1 MQSLWPLVIAVVL
14 LFLLLWIGY
23 TRGARISGFG
33 PHVVKK
39 IETFEYHGDDEESGQ
54 AQKRSITTETQ
65 GARTVWEWLTILTI
79 SAVIAGAA
87 LIFTTRQVDQQREI
101 QVQQAKDAQELQV
114 QQANDAALQAY
125 LEDMGTFVLE
135 KDLRGAGENDD
146 VRLLARARTLAVL
159 DGVSGVRKV
168 RVLEFMFETELLQ
181 FRSHDRPPVISL
193 KFADLRETRL
203 VKRSIL
209 SNTDLDRAELMDAK
223 LIDAKLINATL
234 TKADLRGANLS
245 GTDLYG
251 ANLSGA
257 DLRGAKSWTEEQLR
271 EAESLQGATMP
282 DSQTLKSEDNPDGP
296 TLKEWLKSKRR
307 GEDGENSGSS

>member
-1 MQSLWPLVIAVVL
+1 MQSLWLVVFAVVL
-14 LFLLLWIGY
+14 LLLLLWLGY

-39 IETFEYHGDDEESGQ
+39 IETFEYPGDDEESGQ
-54 AQKRSITTETQ
+54 PQKRSITTETQ

-87 LIFTTRQVDQQREI
+87 LIFTTRQAHQQE
-101 QVQQAKDAQELQV
+101 ELQV

-135 KDLRGAGENDD
+135 KDLRGADENDD

-159 DGVSGVRKV
+159 DAVSGARKV

-307 GEDGENSGSS
+307 GEDGENSGPS

>member
-1 MQSLWPLVIAVVL
+1 
-14 LFLLLWIGY
+14 
-23 TRGARISGFG
+23 
-33 PHVVKK
+33 
-39 IETFEYHGDDEESGQ
+39 
-54 AQKRSITTETQ
+54 
-65 GARTVWEWLTILTI
+65 
-79 SAVIAGAA
+79 
-87 LIFTTRQVDQQREI
+87 
-101 QVQQAKDAQELQV
+101 
-114 QQANDAALQAY
+114 
-125 LEDMGTFVLE
+125 MGTFVLE

>member
-1 MQSLWPLVIAVVL
+1 
-14 LFLLLWIGY
+14 
-23 TRGARISGFG
+23 
-33 PHVVKK
+33 
-39 IETFEYHGDDEESGQ
+39 
-54 AQKRSITTETQ
+54 
-65 GARTVWEWLTILTI
+65 LTILTI

-87 LIFTTRQVDQQREI
+87 LIFTTRQADQQREL
-101 QVQQAKDAQELQV
+101 QVQQANDAQELQV

-135 KDLRGAGENDD
+135 KDLRGADENDD

-159 DGVSGVRKV
+159 DGVSGARKV

-245 GTDLYG
+245 GTDLSG

-271 EAESLQGATMP
+271 EAESLHGATMP

-296 TLKEWLKSKRR
+296 TLKEWLKSKRG
-307 GEDGENSGSS
+307 GEDGENGSP